1 MKKLRLRY
9 AIAFFILLVVEVL
22 IALFVNDDFVRPY
35 VGDMLVVIVIYCFV
49 RIIIPQRCKLL
60 PIWIFVFAAG
70 VELLQYFD
78 IVKVLGLEKI
88 EFFRVLIGTVCDI
101 KDIVCYAI
109 GCGVLFV
116 YEVLQNR

>member
-116 YEVLQNR
+116 YEVLQSR